1 LNNRFL
7 NGFELKSS
15 EAMQQID
22 INCDM
27 GESYG
32 AGLVGNDE
40 VLMPLVSSANI
51 ACGFHGGDPSVMHRT
66 VTLAV
71 KHGVSIGAHPSYPDL
86 QGFGRR
92 QMEMSA
98 QEIYD
103 LILYQTGALESF
115 VRAAGA
121 TLHHVKPHGAL
132 YNQAA
137 KDAEMAASIVHAIYY
152 FNKEL
157 CVYGPPGSAL
167 EKAALGL
174 GLAFCAEAFAD
185 RTYQE
190 DGSLTPRTETGA
202 LIRDVVQALHQ
213 VHSIV
218 EQQTVKTLGGTTIPM
233 PAGTICIH
241 GDGLH
246 AAEFAAGIR
255 KSLTEKGIRIQSP
268 HSAS

>member
-1 LNNRFL
+1 
-7 NGFELKSS
+7 
-15 EAMQQID
+15 MQQID
-22 INCDM
+22 LNCDM

-66 VTLAV
+66 VTLAIR
-71 KHGVSIGAHPSYPDL
+71 HGVSIGAHPSYPDL

-92 QMEMSA
+92 HMQMSA
-98 QEIYD
+98 QDIYD

-115 VRAAGA
+115 VRAGGA

-137 KDAEMAASIVHAIYY
+137 RDPEAAASIVHAMYY
-152 FNKEL
+152 FNKDL
-157 CVYGPPGSAL
+157 YLYGPAGSEL

-185 RTYQE
+185 RTYQA
-190 DGSLTPRTETGA
+190 DGSLTPRSEPGA
-202 LIRDVVQALHQ
+202 LIKDLVQALHQ

-218 EQQTVKTLGGTTIPM
+218 DQQAVKTQEGAMIPVQ
-233 PAGTICIH
+233 AGTICIH

-246 AAEFAAGIR
+246 AAEFATAIR
-255 KSLTEKGIRIQSP
+255 KSLTEKGVRVQSP
-268 HSAS
+268 QSRS